1 MKILK
6 LCCRLLILQVVL
18 LQIAGCGSGGD
29 KRSHETLPVT
39 QVRDPRAEVY
49 YQVFLRSYYDSDGD
63 GQGDFAGLRSKLDLL
78 QELGVTTLW
87 LNPIQSSALYHNY
100 FVDDFVSPDP
110 EFGSVGEFRLL
121 MESAHARGM
130 RILIDMET
138 QYITHDHRW
147 FQESYGKPGT
157 SFSHFVDYL
166 DDDNLQPNSAIA
178 GLSAIPGFDGAMVG
192 VTSLKLNEPDVVDAM
207 KQVYAFWLDPNGDG
221 DLSDGVDGFRIDHT
235 MDDLDDKGRSVHL
248 FSHYWRPIVESAR
261 AINPQVFFLAEPAQW
276 SSFGGELLNETR
288 MDAVFDIPLMFA
300 IRSRLAINIWQ
311 TLDAGRLERATAQQ
325 GLALIENHDMNRI
338 ADGELADSRWPYAAA
353 AVNLLLPA
361 PPVIYYGQ
369 ELGVR
374 GHKVEATNDGADIPV
389 RAAFPWFAS
398 GDGFGVAHWYRDS
411 GNWLAEVL
419 ANHQPAI
426 SLERQYQQ
434 PDSLWNFYREL
445 IALRRS
451 EPALWRGDIQRLP
464 VGDEQVLAFGRSDDD
479 GNTRF
484 IVIINLGNQP
494 VSVQP
499 DWSTLTGVNSLT
511 SLRGVLSTAV
521 DQQLLPEELH
531 LGEYQVLLWRVD
543 SLSGQE
549 TSLSQR

>member
-6 LCCRLLILQVVL
+6 LCCRLLILPALL
-18 LQIAGCGSGGD
+18 LQLVGCGSGGNQA
-29 KRSHETLPVT
+29 SHDSFPIAND
-39 QVRDPRAEVY
+39 QDPRAEVY

-63 GQGDFAGLRSKLDLL
+63 GQGDFSGLRSKLDLL

-87 LNPIQSSALYHNY
+87 LNPIQSSSLYHNY
-100 FVDDFVSPDP
+100 FVDDFISPDP
-110 EFGSVGEFRLL
+110 EFGSVDEFRLL

-147 FQESYGKPGT
+147 FQESYDQPE
-157 SFSHFVDYL
+157 SSYSHFVDYL
-166 DDDNLQPNSAIA
+166 DKYNQHPNSAIA
-178 GLSAIPGFDGAMVG
+178 DLSVIPSFDGTMVG
-192 VTSLKLNEPDVVDAM
+192 VTSLRLNEPDVVDAM

-235 MDDLDDKGRSVHL
+235 MDDLDDKGRSVNL
-248 FSHYWRPIVESAR
+248 FSQYWRPIVESAR

-300 IRSRLAINIWQ
+300 IRSRLATNIWQ

-325 GLALIENHDMNRI
+325 GLVLIENHDMNRI
-338 ADGELADSRWPYAAA
+338 ADDESSDSRWPYAAA
-353 AVNLLLPA
+353 AVNILLPA

-374 GHKVEATNDGADIPV
+374 GYKVEATNDGADIPV
-389 RAAFPWFAS
+389 RAAFPWFDS
-398 GDGFGVAHWYRDS
+398 GDGPGVAHWYRNS
-411 GNWLAEVL
+411 GDWLARVL
-419 ANHQPAI
+419 AHHQPQI

-464 VGDEQVLAFGRSDDD
+464 VGDDRVLAFGRTDDD
-479 GNTRF
+479 HRTRF

-494 VSVQP
+494 ISVQP
-499 DWSTLTGVNSLT
+499 DWSALTGVDSLT
-511 SLRGVLSTAV
+511 SLQGVLSTAV
-521 DQQLLPEELH
+521 DQQVLPKELH
-531 LGEYQVLLWRVD
+531 LGEYQMLLWRLD
-543 SLSGQE
+543 
-549 TSLSQR
+549 TP

>member
-1 MKILK
+1 MKVLK
-6 LCCRLLILQVVL
+6 LCCRLLILSAVL
-18 LQIAGCGSGGD
+18 LQLVGCGSGGD
-29 KRSHETLPVT
+29 QASHDSLPVAND
-39 QVRDPRAEVY
+39 RDPRAEVY

-87 LNPIQSSALYHNY
+87 LNPIQSSSLYHNY
-100 FVDDFVSPDP
+100 FVDDFISPDP
-110 EFGSVGEFRLL
+110 EFGSVDEFRSL

-147 FQESYGKPGT
+147 FQESYGQPD
-157 SFSHFVDYL
+157 SSYSHFVDYL
-166 DDDNLQPNSAIA
+166 DKENQQPNSAIA
-178 GLSAIPGFDGAMVG
+178 GLSVIPSFDGAMVG
-192 VTSLKLNEPDVVDAM
+192 ITSLRLNEPDVVEAM

-235 MDDLDDKGRSVHL
+235 MDDLDDKGRSVNL
-248 FSHYWRPIVESAR
+248 FSQYWRPIVESAR

-300 IRSRLAINIWQ
+300 IRSRLATNIWQ
-311 TLDAGRLERATAQQ
+311 TLDAGRLERASAQQ
-325 GLALIENHDMNRI
+325 GLVLIENHDMNRI
-338 ADGELADSRWPYAAA
+338 ADDESSDSRWPYAAA
-353 AVNLLLPA
+353 AVNILLPA

-369 ELGVR
+369 ELGVQ
-374 GHKVEATNDGADIPV
+374 GYKVAATNDGADIPV

-398 GDGFGVAHWYRDS
+398 GDGPGVAHWYRNS
-411 GNWLAEVL
+411 GDWLARVS
-419 ANHQPAI
+419 ANHQPQI
-426 SLERQYQQ
+426 SLQRQYQQ

-464 VGDEQVLAFGRSDDD
+464 VGDDRVLAFGRTDDD
-479 GNTRF
+479 GKTRF

-499 DWSTLTGVNSLT
+499 NWGALSGVDSLT
-511 SLRGVLSTAV
+511 SLQGVLSTAV
-521 DQQLLPEELH
+521 DQQALPEELH
-531 LGEYQVLLWRVD
+531 LREHQVLLWRLD
-543 SLSGQE
+543 
-549 TSLSQR
+549 TP